1 MLVSSSVVS
10 IGGAQ
15 SRSPASPISA
25 GIADKVILGKEIS
38 KSVRCFQ
45 KHKRFGF
52 MTFLHCEKKL
62 LFLIHFEDVL
72 TLSTERKYI

>member
-1 MLVSSSVVS
+1 MLSTAEALANIYFNIFNVLVNSSVVS

-15 SRSPASPISA
+15 SRLPASPIST

-45 KHKRFGF
+45 KTR
-52 MTFLHCEKKL
+52 TFRVY
-62 LFLIHFEDVL
+62 D
-72 TLSTERKYI
+72 LSLV

>member
-1 MLVSSSVVS
+1 MLVNSSVVS

-15 SRSPASPISA
+15 SRSPASLIST

-45 KHKRFGF
+45 KTNASG
-52 MTFLHCEKKL
+52 L
-62 LFLIHFEDVL
+62 
-72 TLSTERKYI
+72 